1 MLPSCADC
9 REERLYPDDIHDA
22 REIGGENV
30 QGHLGRNL
38 GQSLHQKVGCSHP
51 HLERAERMLDCLAA
65 HAHRLWVGI
74 EPLLHCFEQM
84 FVLPSRDASFRTCR
98 TTSFE
103 RTT

>member
-1 MLPSCADC
+1 
-9 REERLYPDDIHDA
+9 
-22 REIGGENV
+22 
-30 QGHLGRNL
+30 
-38 GQSLHQKVGCSHP
+38 
-51 HLERAERMLDCLAA
+51 MLDRLAA

-103 RTT
+103 RTTRTSGSQPSSANTWRAPTGCLFDDWATSVRRSASAERTVSAIGLQVNHWGNAR